1 MSPRI
6 PHLLLAVVVLVA
18 ACSGEAEP
26 TTTTNPTTSTSTS
39 TSSTT
44 TTLPPTTTTTTVPF
58 SVEGATDELA
68 AVVEAFYRYAA
79 GETTD
84 APPAPEVVIE
94 GISPVG
100 DLDTPR
106 QGTASMGAF
115 KEQGVAV
122 VEMGS
127 DLFLSVDD
135 GQGWRIV
142 GGEWPSLSIPAYYGP
157 TTRHV
162 AVVGSD
168 ARPGETVEATRAD
181 SIHFVGLGA
190 SGNAAVVGLPRDS
203 YVPVPGFG
211 RGKITNSLAL
221 GGPDAMMAAFRDLTG
236 LPLEGYVLTGFR
248 GFQNLIN
255 EVLGAVS
262 VKVPYSI
269 SDRWAKAYLDA
280 GRQDLDGAEALG
292 FARARKTV
300 PGGDFTRSEHQGL
313 IMISAV
319 AVVQQLGMSAIPQ
332 LMEKAEPHL
341 VTDLSVE
348 QLLTF
353 AARTMS
359 VDIGA
364 IDNVVAP
371 GSPGWAGSAS
381 VVYLSSSVDQLWA
394 DLENG
399 YLSD

>member
-100 DLDTPR
+100 DLDAPR

-359 VDIGA
+359 VDVGA

>member
-6 PHLLLAVVVLVA
+6 PNLLLAVAVFVA

-26 TTTTNPTTSTSTS
+26 TTTTTPTTSTSTS

-68 AVVEAFYRYAA
+68 AVVDAFYRYAA

-94 GISPVG
+94 GISPDGEVE
-100 DLDTPR
+100 TPR

-115 KEQGVAV
+115 KEQAVAV

-127 DLFLSVDD
+127 DVFLSVDD
-135 GQGWRIV
+135 GEGWRIV

-157 TTRHV
+157 TTRLV

-168 ARPGETVEATRAD
+168 ARPGETPEATRAD

-221 GGPDAMMAAFRDLTG
+221 GGPDAMMGAFRDLTG

-319 AVVQQLGMSAIPQ
+319 AVVQQLGISAIPQ

-359 VDIGA
+359 VDVGA